1 MLKEIEHVILRPLS
15 IIVNQSINVP
25 VYFQRNLRLRK
36 YKKDDN
42 KWFGNYRP
50 ISLLSSI
57 SKNFERVAFNQL
69 YTYLTSNDLQYESQY
84 GFRKHHSTEL
94 AALEF
99 TDRIKKEMDAKKMPF
114 SISLD
119 LSKAFDTLDHSVLLS
134 KLQYYG
140 I

>member
-1 MLKEIEHVILRPLS
+1 M
-15 IIVNQSINVP
+15 
-25 VYFQRNLRLRK
+25 
-36 YKKDDN
+36 
-42 KWFGNYRP
+42 
-50 ISLLSSI
+50 
-57 SKNFERVAFNQL
+57 AFNQL